1 MGGGVKRSGFDFRTQ
16 PRGSNSEERKMTG
29 AVAVCR
35 GMEWEEKQANDPGI
49 AAAAVQQ
56 HWMLRARRM
65 QMAPTFFL
73 VADLA

>member
-1 MGGGVKRSGFDFRTQ
+1 MKRSGFDFRTQ

-49 AAAAVQQ
+49 AAAAALDAACPA
-56 HWMLRARRM
+56 HADGSNL
-65 QMAPTFFL
+65 FL
-73 VADLA
+73 VADLS

>member
-1 MGGGVKRSGFDFRTQ
+1 
-16 PRGSNSEERKMTG
+16 MTG
-29 AVAVCR
+29 AVAVCTLQR
-35 GMEWEEKQANDPGI
+35 DGVGGANDPGI

-65 QMAPTFFL
+65 QMALTFFL